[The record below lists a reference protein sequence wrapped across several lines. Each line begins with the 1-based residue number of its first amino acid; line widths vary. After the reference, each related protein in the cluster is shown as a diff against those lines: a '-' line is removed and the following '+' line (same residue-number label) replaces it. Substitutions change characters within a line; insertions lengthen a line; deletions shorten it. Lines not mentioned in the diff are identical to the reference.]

1 MFNKLKIKSYTFC
14 ISILVIFLI
23 ILLYSI
29 FTNQNS
35 NLKTVFASLI
45 IGIISFIGVII
56 NFKNNEELKI
66 QNNELMEQ
74 NIETRYLELRF
85 KESKSAVFELNGF
98 LKNTLYIYE
107 KLKNLYNTNWEFKEL
122 YIPSYDFLVMQLTK
136 INSNSL
142 LMKNLPL
149 YLQKELDV
157 ILKNEYIPNGINSK
171 EDIALYYIIHP
182 RKIILKL
189 DFLPIYLNFI
199 NEF

>member
-1 MFNKLKIKSYTFC
+1 MKKKSSAKFP
-14 ISILVIFLI
+14 
-23 ILLYSI
+23 
-29 FTNQNS
+29 
-35 NLKTVFASLI
+35 
-45 IGIISFIGVII
+45 
-56 NFKNNEELKI
+56 NNEELKI